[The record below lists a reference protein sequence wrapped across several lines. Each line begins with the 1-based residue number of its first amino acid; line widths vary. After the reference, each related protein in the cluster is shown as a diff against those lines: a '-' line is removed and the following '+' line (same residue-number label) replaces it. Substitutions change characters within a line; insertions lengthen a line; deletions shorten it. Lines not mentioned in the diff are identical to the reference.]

1 MSDEPIEDLLDDLE
15 EAIGDRLKNL
25 SLQEHLEELSEIQKD
40 LGLSSDDVLESLC
53 ERAKIL
59 YKAERFED
67 AYALLEKAKRYS
79 TVNPKPYCFMGGL
92 CLTRA
97 SREGENSPSYY
108 EAIQYFQR
116 ALQIDADYAMAHYGL
131 GLVDLRL
138 NVDPKSAQEKYKILL
153 RLEPRLASHLKSE
166 IDRYLTLRR

>member
-1 MSDEPIEDLLDDLE
+1 MSDEPIEDLLDDLD
-15 EAIGDRLKNL
+15 EAIADRLKNL
-25 SLQEHLEELSEIQKD
+25 SLQEHLEEISEIQKD
-40 LGLSSDDVLESLC
+40 LGLSGEDIIESIC

-67 AYALLEKAKRYS
+67 ANALLEEAKKCPVMS
-79 TVNPKPYCFMGGL
+79 PKPYCFMGGL

-108 EAIQYFQR
+108 EAMQYFQR
-116 ALQIDADYAMAHYGL
+116 ALQLDPQYALAQYGL

-138 NVDPKSAQEKYKILL
+138 NADPQSAQRKYRILMT
-153 RLEPRLASHLKSE
+153 LEPQLASHLKSE
-166 IDRYLTLRR
+166 IDKFLTRKK